1 MHKMFQKNCSHLL
14 FKYWPPFFFNVKRWL
29 FIHMNSSFPK
39 HKNMLGNEKFFH
51 FVDELFVFK
60 NLLVGHHGPK
70 KRREEKKNIMFK
82 WMVNDQ

>member
-1 MHKMFQKNCSHLL
+1 
-14 FKYWPPFFFNVKRWL
+14 
-29 FIHMNSSFPK
+29 
-39 HKNMLGNEKFFH
+39 MLGNEKFFH